1 MKHFKKLTIWV
12 ALGFVAVLPF
22 LYLDYGSSVYPE
34 LNQAIRVVRYISAER
49 QLQSSAF
56 RVVYP
61 EGGPKQF
68 VKWIFSPM
76 GSALW
81 PPTEGGLEFSV
92 EELKML
98 QKTGTPV
105 LPSGVF
111 LMPEKVDVERGR
123 QLVVRGDDERQVLIV
138 EGYLDPHATSVLV
151 KEWRFPLRGDKVN

>member
-1 MKHFKKLTIWV
+1 MKHFKKLCIGV
-12 ALGFVAVLPF
+12 ALSFVAVLPF
-22 LYLDYGSSVYPE
+22 LYRDYGSSEYPE

-49 QLQSSAF
+49 QLRSSTF

-81 PPTEGGLEFSV
+81 PPTEGGLEFSA

-98 QKTGTPV
+98 QKTGIPV
-105 LPSGVF
+105 LPSGVS
-111 LMPEKVDVERGR
+111 LMPEKVDAEGGR
-123 QLVVRGDDERQVLIV
+123 QLVMRGDDERQVLIV
-138 EGYLDPHATSVLV
+138 EGYLDPQATSVLV
-151 KEWRFPLRGDKVN
+151 KEWQFPLGDTK